1 MPGLQTHFMGHGNHR
16 IEKLAEHFLSE
27 PMEKLSPR
35 QVRAIERALRRHTG
49 APSGLSFLEEDL
61 KWHERLADRVAVVG
75 GSWTFICLFALSL
88 LAWAGLNS
96 LLLVRPFDPF
106 PYIFLNL
113 LLSTLAAVQAPVI
126 MMSQNRMA
134 AHDRLQATR
143 DFEVNLKAELEILA
157 LHEKLDRLLKSGK
170 VAPQAAPEGEST

>member
-1 MPGLQTHFMGHGNHR
+1 MARTNHR
-16 IEKLAEHFLSE
+16 IERLAEHFLSE
-27 PMEKLSPR
+27 PLEKLNPR
-35 QVRAIERALRRHTG
+35 QLRAIERALRRQSG
-49 APSGLSFLEEDL
+49 PPSALSFLEDEL
-61 KWHERLADRVAVVG
+61 KWHERLADQVAVVG
-75 GSWTFICLFALSL
+75 GSWTFICVFAAAL
-88 LAWAGLNS
+88 LGWAALNS
-96 LLLVRPFDPF
+96 FALVRPFDPF

-157 LHEKLDRLLKSGK
+157 LHEKLDRLLEASG
-170 VAPQAAPEGEST
+170 VDAVDR

>member
-1 MPGLQTHFMGHGNHR
+1 MSKGNHR

-27 PMEKLSPR
+27 PLENLAPR

-49 APSGLSFLEEDL
+49 APSVLSVLDEDL
-61 KWHERLADRVAVVG
+61 KWHERLADRVAEIG
-75 GSWTFICLFALSL
+75 GSWTFISLFGLSL

-157 LHEKLDRLLKSGK
+157 LHEKLDRLLEGGMSEPKIEPGR
-170 VAPQAAPEGEST
+170 PAA

>member
-1 MPGLQTHFMGHGNHR
+1 MTRPNHR
-16 IEKLAEHFLSE
+16 IERLAEHFLSE
-27 PMEKLSPR
+27 PLENLNPR
-35 QVRAIERALRRHTG
+35 QLQAIERALRRQSG
-49 APSGLSFLEEDL
+49 PPSALSFLEEDL
-61 KWHERLADRVAVVG
+61 KWHQRLADRVAAVG
-75 GSWTFICLFALSL
+75 GSWTFICAFALAL

-96 LLLVRPFDPF
+96 LALARPFDPF

-113 LLSTLAAVQAPVI
+113 LLSTLAAVQAPLI

-157 LHEKLDRLLKSGK
+157 LHEKLDRLLAASAASGLGG
-170 VAPQAAPEGEST
+170 ADPSC

>member
-1 MPGLQTHFMGHGNHR
+1 MARSNHR
-16 IEKLAEHFLSE
+16 IERLAEHFLSE
-27 PMEKLSPR
+27 PLEKLNPR
-35 QVRAIERALRRHTG
+35 QRRAIERALRRQSG
-49 APSGLSFLEEDL
+49 APSALSFLEDDL
-61 KWHERLADRVAVVG
+61 KWHQRLADQVAVVG
-75 GSWTFICLFALSL
+75 GSWTFICFFAFAL
-88 LAWAGLNS
+88 LAWAALNS
-96 LLLVRPFDPF
+96 LALARPFDPY

-157 LHEKLDRLLKSGK
+157 LHEKLDRLLIASGI
-170 VAPQAAPEGEST
+170 PESPTDR